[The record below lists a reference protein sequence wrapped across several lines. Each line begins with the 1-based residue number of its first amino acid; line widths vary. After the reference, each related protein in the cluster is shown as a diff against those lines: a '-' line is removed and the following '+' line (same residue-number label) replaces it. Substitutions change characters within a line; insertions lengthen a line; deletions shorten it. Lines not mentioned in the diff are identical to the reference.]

1 MTDFLVRRFIS
12 NHQDTS
18 DPAVRR
24 AYGQLGG
31 GVGIFLNLLLFL
43 GKLLAGLLTGS
54 IAVTADAFNNL
65 SDAGSSVVTL
75 IGFRLAGQKPDRD
88 HPYGHGRAEYLS
100 GLLVSLVILLMG
112 VELLKSSVGRILAPQ
127 ALRVDLLS
135 AAVLIVSVLV
145 KLFMSRFYKQLGGRI
160 GSAALAAAS
169 SDSLSDA
176 MSTSAVLIGTL
187 AGAYLDLPLDGWLGA
202 AVAVLILITGW
213 KAAKETS
220 TPLLGAPPD
229 PDFVRQVTDCV
240 LEHPEIR
247 GVHDLIVHDYG
258 PGRRMVSLHAEVDR
272 DGDLMTLHEV
282 IDHIEKELTDRF
294 GCAAVIHMDPM
305 DNDDETAMLT
315 QKVSLLARV
324 IDPGSSVHDL
334 RLRREAGR
342 DVLEFDMVLPLDSR
356 LSPEEAKAAM
366 EQAVSV
372 FDKQYTAEITVDR
385 PYI

>member
-12 NHQDTS
+12 NYQDTS

-31 GVGIFLNLLLFL
+31 GVGIFLHLLLFL

-169 SDSLSDA
+169 SILR
-176 MSTSAVLIGTL
+176 
-187 AGAYLDLPLDGWLGA
+187 
-202 AVAVLILITGW
+202 VASMGPV
-213 KAAKETS
+213 
-220 TPLLGAPPD
+220 
-229 PDFVRQVTDCV
+229 VT
-240 LEHPEIR
+240 
-247 GVHDLIVHDYG
+247 
-258 PGRRMVSLHAEVDR
+258 
-272 DGDLMTLHEV
+272 
-282 IDHIEKELTDRF
+282 
-294 GCAAVIHMDPM
+294 
-305 DNDDETAMLT
+305 
-315 QKVSLLARV
+315 
-324 IDPGSSVHDL
+324 
-334 RLRREAGR
+334 
-342 DVLEFDMVLPLDSR
+342 
-356 LSPEEAKAAM
+356 
-366 EQAVSV
+366 
-372 FDKQYTAEITVDR
+372 
-385 PYI
+385 